1 MSQELKTYTINMK
14 SLDQDITS
22 PVIAGAGDVNGA
34 TLRVVF
40 TQKAE
45 HQLTRNT
52 KVYLNWM
59 HQEQRVKGYNVFTKV
74 NECPPIWEIH
84 WPRAMLYEGTA
95 LCRIEVVDDISIAP
109 SNNFTVHILQN
120 PNDGSSFVVSD
131 DYSVFEQAVLDMNNL
146 ADEMRDEFEFQK
158 HQFDSMYDTLEE
170 ISNKADEALD
180 KANEA
185 LNRIGSI
192 TSSENAY
199 GLYITEI

>member
-14 SLDQDITS
+14 SLDQDIAS

-40 TQKAE
+40 TQKAG
-45 HQLTRNT
+45 HQLTDNT

-74 NECPPIWEIH
+74 CDCPQIWEIH
-84 WPRAMLYEGTA
+84 WPKAMLHEGTA

-146 ADEMRDEFEFQK
+146 ADEMRDEFEYQK
-158 HQFDSMYDTLEE
+158 HQFDSMYGTLEE
-170 ISNKADEALD
+170 ISDKADEALD

-185 LNRIGSI
+185 LDRISAI
-192 TSSENAY
+192 TSNENAY